1 MSHLTQI
8 EKIRER
14 ARQHIT
20 EGAVTDDYKLD
31 RKQAIAILNEAL
43 ATEIVCVLRYRFHYV
58 MATGIHSQ
66 AVKAEFKEHALE
78 EQEHAERIAER
89 IKQLGGKPEMNPAIL
104 TERSHSEYREGA
116 SLADMIREDL
126 IAERIAVE
134 TYREIVR
141 FFGDRDSTSRI
152 MMEEILS
159 KEEEHADDMADLLFA
174 VEPAT
179 GEGSRPLYFADEV
192 PTSGGNGGKNKPAG
206 KSDAGKSPGTVSG
219 VPGPR
224 PS

>member
-31 RKQAIAILNEAL
+31 RKQAIAVLNEAL
-43 ATEIVCVLRYRFHYV
+43 ATEIVCVLRYRFHYI

-66 AVKAEFKEHALE
+66 SVKQEFLEHAQE

-89 IKQLGGKPEMNPAIL
+89 IKQLGGKPEMNPSIL
-104 TERSHSEYREGA
+104 TEHSHSEYREGT

-134 TYREIVR
+134 SYREIVR
-141 FFGDRDSTSRI
+141 FFGDHDPTSRI
-152 MMEEILS
+152 LMEEILA
-159 KEEEHADDMADLLFA
+159 KEEEHADDMSDLLFA

-179 GEGSRPLYFADEV
+179 GEGTRPLYFADEV
-192 PTSGGNGGKNKPAG
+192 PGAAGNGGKQKPAG
-206 KSDAGKSPGTVSG
+206 KAENGKPGTVAG
-219 VPGPR
+219 VPGSR